1 MAMGRAGSGAA
12 AGGLGRW
19 GAWCALFL
27 LAALAISFVHTASTH
42 CEPSRDCLACR
53 TLHAPALAP
62 PAGGLAQPLSLD
74 GPVIER
80 AVAPARDASLTL
92 ERLRAPPSLSI

>member
-1 MAMGRAGSGAA
+1 MAMRQGHSAGQQGRRSAG
-12 AGGLGRW
+12 W
-19 GAWCALFL
+19 TALFL
-27 LAALAISFVHTASTH
+27 LAVFALSFLHVATH
-42 CEPSRDCLACR
+42 CEPRDCLTCR

-74 GPVIER
+74 GPIVER
-80 AVAPARDASLTL
+80 VAAPARGAALTL